1 MISNS
6 TLSPTIVG
14 SIRKLGQNSLPSR
27 LNARISYLTLIP
39 TITKVRK
46 NPLKIYYTDKKT
58 PNLCFILSKIGL
70 VGDGSYFHQTKISYF
85 HTLLNKN
92 LSRKI
97 ESQKPKSAF

>member
-14 SIRKLGQNSLPSR
+14 SSRKLGQNSLPSR
-27 LNARISYLTLIP
+27 LKARISYLTLIP

-70 VGDGSYFHQTKISYF
+70 VALETVATFIKQKSLILRARNQRMHFEGKIG
-85 HTLLNKN
+85 
-92 LSRKI
+92 
-97 ESQKPKSAF
+97 